1 MIKIK
6 KNVNRKKLHRN
17 KDKFRMT
24 VFRSNT
30 GLYVQVIDDN
40 KNVTLVS
47 SSTKSLGLKLNNM
60 KSAEVLA
67 ENLSDA
73 LKQKNIT
80 DFYFDR
86 NKFPFK
92 GRIKKLADSLRGFGF
107 KF

>member
-1 MIKIK
+1 MIKVK
-6 KNVNRKKLHRN
+6 KKISKKKLYRN
-17 KDKFRMT
+17 KNKFRMT

-30 GLYVQVIDDN
+30 GLYVQVIDDS
-40 KNVTLVS
+40 KNVTLAS
-47 SSTKSLGLKLNNM
+47 SSTKSLGLKLNNL

-67 ENLSDA
+67 ESLSHI

-92 GRIKKLADSLRGFGF
+92 GRIKRLVDSLREFGF

>member
-1 MIKIK
+1 MTKIK
-6 KNVNRKKLHRN
+6 KVFNKKKLN
-17 KDKFRMT
+17 KNKFRMT

-40 KNVTLVS
+40 KSITLAS
-47 SSTKSLGLKLNNM
+47 SSTKSLGLKLNNL
-60 KSAEVLA
+60 KSAEILA
-67 ENLSDA
+67 ENLSDS

-92 GRIKKLADSLRGFGF
+92 GKIKKLADSLRGFGF